1 MGLKINEIFFSIQ
14 GESSFAGRPCVFV
27 RLSGCNL
34 NCTYCDTP
42 YAREE
47 GAWMSIDDIYDRV
60 VAYGFP
66 LVEITGGEPLLQDQT
81 PALVKHL
88 LSKGLS
94 VLMETNGSMNIELT
108 DSACIR
114 IVDIKCPS
122 SGQSGFMD
130 MDNLY
135 RMTTKDELKFVL
147 SDRGDYEFAKGVA
160 NSARQILPEST
171 ILFSS
176 VSGKLDPSDLSAWI
190 LGDRLDVRLQI
201 QLHKI
206 IWPDTDRGV

>member
-34 NCTYCDTP
+34 QCTYCDTP

-47 GAWMSIDDIYDRV
+47 GVWMSCDDIYDRV
-60 VAYGFP
+60 ISYGFP
-66 LVEITGGEPLLQDQT
+66 VVEITGGEPLLQDQT
-81 PALVKHL
+81 PALVKRL
-88 LSKGLS
+88 LSKGLT
-94 VLMETNGSMNIELT
+94 VLMETNGSMNIALT
-108 DSACIR
+108 DSECVR

-135 RMTTKDELKFVL
+135 RMTAKDELKFVL
-147 SDRGDYEFAKGVA
+147 SDREDYEFAKRIA
-160 NSARQILPEST
+160 NNARQILPEIN
-171 ILFSS
+171 ILFSP

-190 LGDRLDVRLQI
+190 LADRLDVRLQV